1 MQIPEIWYSLLISSL
16 RTFYN
21 TNRMGLSHFPYT
33 LPLGSVTQRLLQLM
47 TLVIT
52 SGVGAHDKWGGP
64 VASLMKNGGV
74 SRPIGHRTN
83 IVSVKKWGGQSPP
96 KPPCSD
102 SYGHY
107 NLCFKSLNF
116 PQDPVFL
123 ISQSWLFYFL
133 NLDLSG
139 I

>member
-1 MQIPEIWYSLLISSL
+1 MYNWLQEVCQLSGQLL
-16 RTFYN
+16 T
-21 TNRMGLSHFPYT
+21 
-33 LPLGSVTQRLLQLM
+33 
-47 TLVIT
+47 T

-102 SYGHY
+102 AYVDDTLDFGVGTISETA
-107 NLCFKSLNF
+107 LFAFKNGSRKL
-116 PQDPVFL
+116 
-123 ISQSWLFYFL
+123 Y
-133 NLDLSG
+133 
-139 I
+139 